1 MKGLGIIALLAVCT
15 GCASKPPSSV
25 GLAVVDDVTLA
36 TVREAGDTYEGSTV
50 RWGGVITAIE
60 NKPDHTLVFVAA
72 RALENNEQPLTDS
85 ASDGRFVARFDGFLD
100 PLVYKTNRRLTVVG
114 RIEGS
119 LVRKIG
125 EFDYRFPLGAVR
137 DSRLFAEALRPR
149 PYYYPDPWLYHSHFY
164 HPFPHRHSHW

>member
-1 MKGLGIIALLAVCT
+1 MKSLGIVALLLLGS

-36 TVREAGDTYEGSTV
+36 TVRAAGESYQGSTV
-50 RWGGVITAIE
+50 RWGGVITATE
-60 NKPDHTLVFVAA
+60 NKADHTLVFIAA
-72 RALENNEQPLTDS
+72 RALEDNEQPLTDS

-114 RIEGS
+114 QIDGH
-119 LVRKIG
+119 LVRPIG
-125 EFDYRFPLGAVR
+125 EFDYRFPLVVVR

-149 PYYYPDPWLYHSHFY
+149 PYYYPDPWLYHGHFY
-164 HPFPHRHSHW
+164 HHYPHRYPYW